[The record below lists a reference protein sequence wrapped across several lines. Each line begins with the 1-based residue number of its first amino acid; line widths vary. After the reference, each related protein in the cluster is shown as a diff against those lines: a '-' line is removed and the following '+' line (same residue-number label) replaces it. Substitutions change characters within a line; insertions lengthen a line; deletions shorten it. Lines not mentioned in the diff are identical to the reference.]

1 MKITKRFKDL
11 SSIFIGQFLV
21 YGIVIVNTRS
31 FTKDQY
37 LMTALSD
44 ILLAGINFYII
55 RKITKAEDEDKL
67 SMLFYVMGGTIGS
80 LVFMYISKHF
90 LNV

>member
-1 MKITKRFKDL
+1 
-11 SSIFIGQFLV
+11 
-21 YGIVIVNTRS
+21 
-31 FTKDQY
+31 
-37 LMTALSD
+37 MTALSD

-67 SMLFYVMGGTIGS
+67 SMLFYVMGGMIGS